1 GNIRNRV
8 IKRAARQI
16 VEKHFLSLDK
26 SFDDNLL
33 VVQDVALVQS
43 KRVRNQIAGYVTHL
57 YKCILKGTAKKLY
70 IKSHEDER
78 EKKENIM
85 PKDSIMDTEVVEV
98 DPMTLEMLNKN
109 EYRGNFKL
117 ITY

>member
-1 GNIRNRV
+1 M
-8 IKRAARQI
+8 
-16 VEKHFLSLDK
+16 
-26 SFDDNLL
+26 

-57 YKCILKGTAKKLY
+57 YKCVLKGTAKKLY

-78 EKKENIM
+78 EKKESVM
-85 PKDSIMDTEVVEV
+85 PKDSVMDVDVIEV
-98 DPMTLEMLNKN
+98 DSVTMDMINDN
-109 EYRGNFKL
+109 EYRGKFKL

>member
-1 GNIRNRV
+1 
-8 IKRAARQI
+8 
-16 VEKHFLSLDK
+16 
-26 SFDDNLL
+26 L

-57 YKCILKGTAKKLY
+57 YKCVLKGTAKKLY

-78 EKKENIM
+78 EKKESVM
-85 PKDSIMDTEVVEV
+85 PKDSVMDVDVIEV
-98 DPMTLEMLNKN
+98 DSVTMDMINDN
-109 EYRGNFKL
+109 EYRGKFKL